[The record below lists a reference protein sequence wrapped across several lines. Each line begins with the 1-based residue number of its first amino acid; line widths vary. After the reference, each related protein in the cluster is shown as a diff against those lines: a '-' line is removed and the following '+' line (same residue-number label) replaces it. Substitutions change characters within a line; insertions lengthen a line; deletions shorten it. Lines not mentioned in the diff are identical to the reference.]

1 MLSILREAGWPI
13 WPLLA
18 TSVLGLAL
26 IFERFLSLRRGL
38 VMPRG
43 LNEQVAEMLR
53 NRQDTPESINRLER
67 NSPLGRVLAEVMRHR
82 HLPREELRNVVEDAG
97 RAVAHDL
104 SRYISAIGTIAVI
117 APLMGLF
124 GTVVGMIEIFG
135 SYTPGGGDPTQL
147 ARGISI
153 ALYNTGF
160 GILIAIPAMI
170 AHRYLRGRVDGY
182 LSAMEQSA
190 SRLVRA
196 VSHQAAPP
204 RGPFMNFRG
213 SRGERD
219 ELDINLIPLIDVL
232 LVILIFLAATT
243 SFARFTQLKVTLPQA
258 SMEQDTPPAL
268 EVAVSQDGRYAL
280 NGTLIDVSTPPEIAD
295 ALRQAAAGKTEPL
308 VVINADAQATHQSVI
323 NVMEAARLA
332 GIGRVNFAAQT
343 AR

>member
-26 IFERFLSLRRGL
+26 IFERFLSLRRSQ

-53 NRQDTPESINRLER
+53 NRQDSPDALNRLER

-82 HLPREELRNVVEDAG
+82 HLPREELRSVVEDTG

-104 SRYISAIGTIAVI
+104 SRYIPAIGTIAVV

-135 SYTPGGGDPTQL
+135 SYTPEGGDPAQL

-170 AHRYLRGRVDGY
+170 AHRYLRGRVEGY
-182 LSAMEQSA
+182 L
-190 SRLVRA
+190 
-196 VSHQAAPP
+196 
-204 RGPFMNFRG
+204 N
-213 SRGERD
+213 
-219 ELDINLIPLIDVL
+219 
-232 LVILIFLAATT
+232 
-243 SFARFTQLKVTLPQA
+243 
-258 SMEQDTPPAL
+258 SME
-268 EVAVSQDGRYAL
+268 
-280 NGTLIDVSTPPEIAD
+280 IA
-295 ALRQAAAGKTEPL
+295 
-308 VVINADAQATHQSVI
+308 
-323 NVMEAARLA
+323 AARLA
-332 GIGRVNFAAQT
+332 RAVSPAA
-343 AR
+343 REDRP

>member
-26 IFERFLSLRRGL
+26 IFERFLSLRRSQ

-53 NRQDTPESINRLER
+53 NRQDSPDALNRLER

-82 HLPREELRNVVEDAG
+82 HLPREELRSVVEDTG

-104 SRYISAIGTIAVI
+104 SRYIPAIGTIAVV

-135 SYTPGGGDPTQL
+135 SYTPEGGDPAQL

-170 AHRYLRGRVDGY
+170 AHRYLRGRVEGY
-182 LSAMEQSA
+182 LNTM
-190 SRLVRA
+190 
-196 VSHQAAPP
+196 
-204 RGPFMNFRG
+204 
-213 SRGERD
+213 
-219 ELDINLIPLIDVL
+219 
-232 LVILIFLAATT
+232 
-243 SFARFTQLKVTLPQA
+243 
-258 SMEQDTPPAL
+258 
-268 EVAVSQDGRYAL
+268 
-280 NGTLIDVSTPPEIAD
+280 EIA
-295 ALRQAAAGKTEPL
+295 
-308 VVINADAQATHQSVI
+308 
-323 NVMEAARLA
+323 AARLA
-332 GIGRVNFAAQT
+332 RAASP
-343 AR
+343 ASREDRP

>member
-26 IFERFLSLRRGL
+26 IFERFLSLRRSQ

-53 NRQDTPESINRLER
+53 NRQDSPDALNRLER

-82 HLPREELRNVVEDAG
+82 HLPREELRSVVEDTG

-104 SRYISAIGTIAVI
+104 SRYIPAIGTIAVV

-135 SYTPGGGDPTQL
+135 SYTPEGGDPAQL

-170 AHRYLRGRVDGY
+170 AHRYLRGRVEGY
-182 LSAMEQSA
+182 LNTM
-190 SRLVRA
+190 
-196 VSHQAAPP
+196 
-204 RGPFMNFRG
+204 
-213 SRGERD
+213 
-219 ELDINLIPLIDVL
+219 
-232 LVILIFLAATT
+232 
-243 SFARFTQLKVTLPQA
+243 
-258 SMEQDTPPAL
+258 
-268 EVAVSQDGRYAL
+268 
-280 NGTLIDVSTPPEIAD
+280 EIA
-295 ALRQAAAGKTEPL
+295 
-308 VVINADAQATHQSVI
+308 
-323 NVMEAARLA
+323 AARLA
-332 GIGRVNFAAQT
+332 RAVSPASHED
-343 AR
+343 RP

>member
-26 IFERFLSLRRGL
+26 IFERFLSLRRSQ

-53 NRQDTPESINRLER
+53 NRQDSPDALNRLER

-82 HLPREELRNVVEDAG
+82 NLPREELRSVVEDTG

-104 SRYISAIGTIAVI
+104 SRYIPAIGTIAVV

-135 SYTPGGGDPTQL
+135 SYTPEGGDPAQL

-170 AHRYLRGRVDGY
+170 AHRYLRGRVEGY
-182 LSAMEQSA
+182 LNTM
-190 SRLVRA
+190 
-196 VSHQAAPP
+196 
-204 RGPFMNFRG
+204 
-213 SRGERD
+213 
-219 ELDINLIPLIDVL
+219 
-232 LVILIFLAATT
+232 
-243 SFARFTQLKVTLPQA
+243 
-258 SMEQDTPPAL
+258 
-268 EVAVSQDGRYAL
+268 
-280 NGTLIDVSTPPEIAD
+280 EIA
-295 ALRQAAAGKTEPL
+295 
-308 VVINADAQATHQSVI
+308 
-323 NVMEAARLA
+323 AARLA
-332 GIGRVNFAAQT
+332 RAVSPAS
-343 AR
+343 REDRP

>member
-43 LNEQVAEMLR
+43 LTEQVAEMLR

-135 SYTPGGGDPTQL
+135 SYTPAAATPPSWRAASRSRCT
-147 ARGISI
+147 
-153 ALYNTGF
+153 T
-160 GILIAIPAMI
+160 PA
-170 AHRYLRGRVDGY
+170 
-182 LSAMEQSA
+182 SA
-190 SRLVRA
+190 S
-196 VSHQAAPP
+196 SSPFPP
-204 RGPFMNFRG
+204 
-213 SRGERD
+213 
-219 ELDINLIPLIDVL
+219 
-232 LVILIFLAATT
+232 
-243 SFARFTQLKVTLPQA
+243 
-258 SMEQDTPPAL
+258 
-268 EVAVSQDGRYAL
+268 
-280 NGTLIDVSTPPEIAD
+280 
-295 ALRQAAAGKTEPL
+295 
-308 VVINADAQATHQSVI
+308 
-323 NVMEAARLA
+323 
-332 GIGRVNFAAQT
+332 
-343 AR
+343 

>member
-26 IFERFLSLRRGL
+26 IFERFLSLRRSQ

-53 NRQDTPESINRLER
+53 NRQDSPDALNRLER

-82 HLPREELRNVVEDAG
+82 HLPREELRSVVEDTG

-104 SRYISAIGTIAVI
+104 SRYIPAIGTIAVV

-135 SYTPGGGDPTQL
+135 SYTPEGGDPAQL

-170 AHRYLRGRVDGY
+170 AHRYLRGRVEGY
-182 LSAMEQSA
+182 LSTM
-190 SRLVRA
+190 
-196 VSHQAAPP
+196 
-204 RGPFMNFRG
+204 
-213 SRGERD
+213 
-219 ELDINLIPLIDVL
+219 
-232 LVILIFLAATT
+232 
-243 SFARFTQLKVTLPQA
+243 
-258 SMEQDTPPAL
+258 
-268 EVAVSQDGRYAL
+268 
-280 NGTLIDVSTPPEIAD
+280 EIA
-295 ALRQAAAGKTEPL
+295 
-308 VVINADAQATHQSVI
+308 
-323 NVMEAARLA
+323 AARLA
-332 GIGRVNFAAQT
+332 RAVSPAS
-343 AR
+343 REDRP

>member
-1 MLSILREAGWPI
+1 MTVLLSILREAGWPI

-26 IFERFLSLRRGL
+26 IFERFLSLRRSQ

-53 NRQDTPESINRLER
+53 NRQDSPDALNRLER

-82 HLPREELRNVVEDAG
+82 HLPREELRSVVEDTG

-104 SRYISAIGTIAVI
+104 SRYIPAIGTIAVV

-135 SYTPGGGDPTQL
+135 SYTPEGGDPAQL

-170 AHRYLRGRVDGY
+170 AHRYLRGRVEGY
-182 LSAMEQSA
+182 LNTM
-190 SRLVRA
+190 
-196 VSHQAAPP
+196 
-204 RGPFMNFRG
+204 
-213 SRGERD
+213 
-219 ELDINLIPLIDVL
+219 
-232 LVILIFLAATT
+232 
-243 SFARFTQLKVTLPQA
+243 
-258 SMEQDTPPAL
+258 
-268 EVAVSQDGRYAL
+268 
-280 NGTLIDVSTPPEIAD
+280 EIA
-295 ALRQAAAGKTEPL
+295 
-308 VVINADAQATHQSVI
+308 
-323 NVMEAARLA
+323 AARLA
-332 GIGRVNFAAQT
+332 RAVSPAS
-343 AR
+343 REDRP